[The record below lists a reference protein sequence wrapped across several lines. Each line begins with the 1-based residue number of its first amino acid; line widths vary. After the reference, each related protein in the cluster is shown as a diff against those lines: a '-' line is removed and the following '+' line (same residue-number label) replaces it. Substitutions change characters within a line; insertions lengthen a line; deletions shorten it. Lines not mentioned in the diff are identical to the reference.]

1 MKIKQN
7 RATLA
12 TPILG
17 LVALIMLSCSSEP
30 LQPQARVEKNV
41 VYGMYAGLALLMDVY
56 YPEQPNGHGIIYI
69 RGSGWHAPTPY
80 GTRQLKRNYVQA
92 VFLDAGFTVFSV
104 NHRGTPRFQ
113 YPAAVEDVQRA
124 VRFIRHHAQRY
135 GIDPVRIGA
144 YGHSSGG
151 HLVSMLGVLDGDG
164 DPNDSDPVNRMSA
177 KVQAV
182 VARAAVFDL
191 APLNTEAGIA
201 AVIDFLGEQRSSGGS
216 ATYTDASPV
225 THVTPDDA
233 PFLLIHGDADPVVP
247 IEQSEL
253 MHQILAKNG
262 VPAKLRRIAGG
273 GHGAFDAAEAGR
285 WLTMHL
291 IGETE
296 AKVLEP
302 LFELYGILDE
312 GVELAR
318 QGKIQDALAAY
329 TKTQS
334 GNLKIT
340 VSDWQWNNLCWYG
353 ALWGYPADVMPA
365 CEKGVALS
373 PENGDYRDSRGV
385 ARALTGDF
393 EGAISDF
400 ETYVAYTSSDEFRAL
415 RQEWIDA
422 LRAGEN
428 PLTPEVLKKEL
439 EE

>member
-1 MKIKQN
+1 MRVKPN
-7 RATLA
+7 SATLA
-12 TPILG
+12 TPFLG
-17 LVALIMLSCSSEP
+17 LITLIMLSCSSEP

-41 VYGMYAGLALLMDVY
+41 VYGMYAGLALLMDVH
-56 YPEQPNGHGIIYI
+56 YPEQPNGYGLIYI

-80 GTRQLKRNYVQA
+80 GTRQLKRNSVHA

-104 NHRGTPRFQ
+104 NHRGTPRFK

-124 VRFIRHHAQRY
+124 VRFIRHNGQRY
-135 GIDPVRIGA
+135 GIDSVRIGA

-151 HLVSMLGVLDGDG
+151 HLVSMLGVLDGNG
-164 DPNDSDPVNRMSA
+164 DPDDSDPVNRRSA

-182 VARAAVFDL
+182 VARAGAFDFANL
-191 APLNTEAGIA
+191 KTDAGA
-201 AVIDFLGEQRSSGGS
+201 SALIDFLGTTSDPNGLS
-216 ATYTDASPV
+216 TYRMASPI
-225 THVTPDDA
+225 THVTIDDA

-253 MHQILAKNG
+253 MLQTLMKNG

-273 GHGAFDAAEAGR
+273 GHSAFDAAEAGR
-285 WLTMHL
+285 WLTLHL

-296 AKVLEP
+296 AKAREP
-302 LFELYGILDE
+302 LFTLYETLDE

-329 TKTQS
+329 TKAET
-334 GNLKIT
+334 GDMKIT
-340 VSDWQWNNLCWYG
+340 ISTSQWNTLCWQG
-353 ALWGYPADVMPA
+353 SLRGYASDVMSA

-373 PENGDYRDSRGV
+373 PEDGNMRDSRGI
-385 ARALTGDF
+385 ARVLTGDF

-400 ETYVAYTSSDEFRAL
+400 EAYVAYTSSEEYRTL

-428 PLTPEVLKKEL
+428 PLTPEVLKNEL
-439 EE
+439 DE